1 MRILLVY
8 PEFPDTFWSFKH
20 ALRFIHKKSTFPPLG
35 LLTIAAMLPDQW
47 EKRLVDMNVK
57 RLTQRDIEWADY
69 VFVSAMVVQREST
82 HQVVDWCK
90 KLGAKV
96 VAGGPLFLSDH
107 EEFPQVDHFV
117 LGEGEN
123 TLPLFLRDLEA
134 DQLQRIYQANEFP
147 EITTSPVPL
156 WKLANLKKY
165 SSMCIQYSRGCPF
178 NCDFCN
184 ITSMLGHRPRT
195 KTAAQIIAELDALH
209 DLGWRGG
216 VFFVDD
222 NFIGNKRKLK
232 EEILP
237 ALIAWRQGKQGFV
250 FQTEV
255 SINPTDD
262 PELMEMMVAAG
273 FTHVFVGIETPDE
286 ASLTECSKIQNK
298 GRDLVEAVKT
308 LQRAGLE
315 VEGGFIVGF
324 DSDTPSIFKRQIEF
338 IQRSGIV
345 TAMVGLLQAP
355 KGTRLYERMEKE
367 GRLVAQFSGNNVD
380 SSTNIKP
387 KMDPTVLR
395 EGYKQIL
402 LNIYSPR
409 AYYER
414 VRTFLREYRKSPV
427 VRETLD
433 WQHWSAFLRSIVVL
447 GIRGKERL
455 EYWKLFF
462 WALFRKPKLFPSAIT
477 LAIYGFHFR
486 RICEQYILKSAS
498 EGA

>member
-1 MRILLVY
+1 M
-8 PEFPDTFWSFKH
+8 
-20 ALRFIHKKSTFPPLG
+20 
-35 LLTIAAMLPDQW
+35 
-47 EKRLVDMNVK
+47 
-57 RLTQRDIEWADY
+57 
-69 VFVSAMVVQREST
+69 
-82 HQVVDWCK
+82 
-90 KLGAKV
+90 
-96 VAGGPLFLSDH
+96 
-107 EEFPQVDHFV
+107 
-117 LGEGEN
+117 
-123 TLPLFLRDLEA
+123 
-134 DQLQRIYQANEFP
+134 
-147 EITTSPVPL
+147 
-156 WKLANLKKY
+156 
-165 SSMCIQYSRGCPF
+165 
-178 NCDFCN
+178 
-184 ITSMLGHRPRT
+184 
-195 KTAAQIIAELDALH
+195 
-209 DLGWRGG
+209 
-216 VFFVDD
+216 
-222 NFIGNKRKLK
+222 
-232 EEILP
+232 
-237 ALIAWRQGKQGFV
+237 
-250 FQTEV
+250 
-255 SINPTDD
+255 
-262 PELMEMMVAAG
+262 
-273 FTHVFVGIETPDE
+273 GIETPDE